1 MNSLRRTIT
10 TRAMLLLAVI
20 GLLTTATSFGLVTYE
35 MNKFLDAQLQEIAV
49 NVGPGDRKGAGP
61 LLESED
67 EDQLVVRIWDRSGEL
82 VHRAGP
88 AVDIPWQST
97 PGLSD
102 VAAGGQDWRVYRWS
116 HAQHDIQIA
125 QTWSA
130 RREIALHAAT
140 GAALPLL
147 LAIPLV
153 WVVLGWSI
161 RRTMSGLQRLSAEIG
176 RRSVDA
182 QEPLRPFGVPAEV
195 TPLIVAIDKLV
206 DRHRSAL
213 EAQRRFVADAAHELR
228 TPLAALQIQ
237 AENLSA
243 AELSKQARE
252 LADELRDGVRRASH
266 LASQLL
272 EMARTEGAAVRRQ
285 EDVDLVA
292 LATSSLADFY
302 PLAEARGVQLGMTAD
317 VPCTIQ
323 SDRDAI
329 GKLIAILLDNAIRYS
344 ASGGSVEI
352 RFVDESSVCTLEIV
366 DDGPGIPEDAM
377 PFIYDRFFRA
387 APQGIEGTGLG
398 LAIARST
405 AERHGF
411 ELTHHNR
418 SGVTGIVARLRFDR
432 PAVPE
437 V

>member
-1 MNSLRRTIT
+1 MSSLRKTII
-10 TRAMLLLAVI
+10 TRATLLLAAI
-20 GLLTTATSFGLVTYE
+20 GLLATATSFGLVAYE

-49 NVGPGDRKGAGP
+49 NVGPGDRNGAGP

-67 EDQLVVRIWDRSGEL
+67 EDQLVVRIWDRSGAL

-88 AVDIPWQST
+88 PIDIPWQSV

-102 VAAGGQDWRVYRWS
+102 VTADGQDWRVYRWS

-125 QTWSA
+125 QAWSA
-130 RREIALHAAT
+130 RHEIALHAAT

-153 WVVLGWSI
+153 WAVLGWSI
-161 RRTMSGLQRLSAEIG
+161 SRTMSGLQRLSAEIG
-176 RRSVDA
+176 QRSVDA
-182 QEPLRPFGVPAEV
+182 QEPLRPVGVPAEV
-195 TPLIVAIDKLV
+195 APLIVAIDKLV

-213 EAQRRFVADAAHELR
+213 DAQRRFVADAAHELR

-237 AENLSA
+237 AENLIA
-243 AELSKQARE
+243 AELSGQTRE

-272 EMARTEGAAVRRQ
+272 EMARTEGASIRKRD
-285 EDVDLVA
+285 DVDLAA
-292 LATSSLADFY
+292 LATSLLADFY
-302 PLAEARGVQLGMTAD
+302 PLAEARNVQLAMTAET
-317 VPCTIQ
+317 PCRFLG
-323 SDRDAI
+323 DRDAI

-344 ASGGSVEI
+344 GSGGSVELRVVNDGKI
-352 RFVDESSVCTLEIV
+352 CALEIV

-387 APQGIEGTGLG
+387 APQGDEGTGLG
-398 LAIARST
+398 LAIAKST
-405 AERHGF
+405 ADRHGF
-411 ELTHHNR
+411 RLMHQNR
-418 SGVTGIVARLRFDR
+418 SGATGIVAHVRFDLT
-432 PAVPE
+432 AVPTA
-437 V
+437 

>member
-1 MNSLRRTIT
+1 MSSLRRMIT
-10 TRAMLLLAVI
+10 TRAMLLLAAI
-20 GLLTTATSFGLVTYE
+20 GLLATATSFGLVAYE

-49 NVGPGDRKGAGP
+49 NVGPGDRKDAGP

-67 EDQLVVRIWDRSGEL
+67 EDQLVVRIWDRSGAL

-88 AVDIPWQST
+88 EIDIPWQPV

-102 VAAGGQDWRVYRWS
+102 VTAGGQDWRVYRWS
-116 HAQHDIQIA
+116 HAKHDVQIA

-130 RREIALHAAT
+130 RHEIALHAAT

-153 WVVLGWSI
+153 WAVLGWSI
-161 RRTMSGLQRLSAEIG
+161 KRTMSGLQRLSAEIG
-176 RRSVDA
+176 QRSVDA
-182 QEPLRPFGVPAEV
+182 QEPLRPVGVPEEV
-195 TPLIVAIDKLV
+195 APLIVAIDKLV

-243 AELSKQARE
+243 AELPGQTRE

-272 EMARTEGAAVRRQ
+272 EMARTEGAAVHKRD
-285 EDVDLVA
+285 DVDLVA

-302 PLAEARGVQLGMTAD
+302 PLADARDIQLAMTAEA
-317 VPCTIQ
+317 PCTIQ
-323 SDRDAI
+323 GDRHSI

-352 RFVDESSVCTLEIV
+352 RLVNESDSCALEIV

-387 APQGIEGTGLG
+387 APQGVEGTGLG

-405 AERHGF
+405 ADRHGL

-418 SGVTGIVARLRFDR
+418 SDATGIVARLRFSRDVVQT
-432 PAVPE
+432 A
-437 V
+437 